1 MQSESNHIDNFFRR
15 KEAVSIADK
24 SNVDAHWKQMQE
36 MLRLQPAPKTS
47 KTINYKIF
55 LQYAA
60 IVLLVAAGLF
70 LVFQNNKDNKSI
82 TIKPSNEKNSLPSL
96 TITDRH
102 VSDSLTPIPTN
113 RSDIKLVKSIDQ
125 IKEKSNRKEEKS
137 DELKDG
143 SSYEKLLPPDNKSL
157 VVTKEEI
164 KHDNASVFK
173 KFNADISKQAEH
185 FIINPSS
192 DTTLTCKEGTTVFI
206 PANTFQTLAGRTVSG
221 PVTIA
226 VKEFYSV
233 ADIISNN
240 LATTSNGKQLITG
253 GMLNI
258 SVFANDQPLQI
269 KQDAFIDLKMP
280 TRVFNSDMQLF
291 TGVENMVTFT
301 SVNEEKSILKGI
313 VDTVAK
319 TIRIDTVSKESSS
332 TVRADFFSQQG
343 INWIPAGQQ
352 QFFIDD
358 KKKEITLFDVQDN
371 SRVVYRGNKSIAK
384 YLIPHDCP
392 LTVDEMETILRSKY
406 GKWYDNIKVRK
417 AWKPL
422 SKKRRVTY
430 PTDWIYDE
438 YFVGDSL
445 VIPLKYAMRRKMI
458 TREDSLRYEMEFK
471 KKYEE
476 AVKRGNAYNDFVLKK
491 NAYDFR
497 ITGLGWINCDRF
509 LNYPPGRL
517 SEFYVNTPEG
527 FQGIY
532 FASMLIFEKNR
543 SAMGGYWNAN
553 GRISFSKIPLGET
566 VNLVCL
572 GAKDGKMYAAVQQFS
587 VERDP
592 KIVLKLEEI
601 TPEEFKEKLSRFG
614 NVQGIN

>member
-15 KEAVSIADK
+15 KAAASVANK

-36 MLRLQPAPKTS
+36 MLKLQPASKTS
-47 KTINYKIF
+47 KTINYKII

-60 IVLLVAAGLF
+60 IVLLIAAGLYP
-70 LVFQNNKDNKSI
+70 VFQKNKDNKSI
-82 TIKPSNEKNSLPSL
+82 TIKPSDEKNSLPSL
-96 TITDRH
+96 TIADRY
-102 VSDSLTPIPTN
+102 VSDSLTPTPTN
-113 RSDIKLVKSIDQ
+113 RPEIKLVTSINKR
-125 IKEKSNRKEEKS
+125 KEKTIWKEEKS
-137 DELKDG
+137 NELKVEP
-143 SSYEKLLPPDNKSL
+143 SHEKILPPNNRSL
-157 VVTKEEI
+157 AVAKEEI
-164 KHDNASVFK
+164 KHDNAGIFK

-185 FIINPSS
+185 FIINTSF

-206 PANTFQTLAGRTVSG
+206 PANTFQTLGGGTVSG
-221 PVTIA
+221 PVTIS

-258 SVFANDQPLQI
+258 SVIANDESLQI
-269 KQDAFIDLKMP
+269 KQGAFIDLKMP
-280 TRVFNSDMQLF
+280 TRVFSSDMQLF
-291 TGVENMVTFT
+291 TGVENAVMLT
-301 SVNEEKSILKGI
+301 SVNEEKPILKGI
-313 VDTVAK
+313 VDTVTK
-319 TIRIDTVSKESSS
+319 TIRIDTVSRESSS
-332 TVRADFFSQQG
+332 TDRAVFFNQG

-406 GKWYDNIKVRK
+406 ARRYDNIKVRR

-422 SKKRRVTY
+422 SKKRRITY
-430 PTDWIYDE
+430 PTDWIHDE

-445 VIPLKYAMRRKMI
+445 IIPLKYAMSRKMI
-458 TREDSLRYEMEFK
+458 TRDDSLRYEMEFK

-476 AVKRGNAYNDFVLKK
+476 AVKRGNVYTNFILKK

-527 FQGIY
+527 YEGIY

-543 SAMGGYWNAN
+543 SAMGGYWNTN
-553 GRISFSKIPLGET
+553 GRISFSKIPLGEI

>member
-15 KEAVSIADK
+15 KEAVTVADK
-24 SNVDAHWKQMQE
+24 SNMDAHWKQMQE
-36 MLRLQPAPKTS
+36 MLGLQPASKTP

-55 LQYAA
+55 LRYAA
-60 IVLLVAAGLF
+60 IILFVAAGLF

-82 TIKPSNEKNSLPSL
+82 TTKPSDEKSSLSSSDTGRNTNASWLPGQAITTEDKLVTRIKQKPEKNIGKDEISK
-96 TITDRH
+96 
-102 VSDSLTPIPTN
+102 
-113 RSDIKLVKSIDQ
+113 DIKVEPVS
-125 IKEKSNRKEEKS
+125 
-137 DELKDG
+137 
-143 SSYEKLLPPDNKSL
+143 EKLLPPDNKSL
-157 VVTKEEI
+157 ALVKDEI
-164 KHDNASVFK
+164 KHDNAGVFK
-173 KFNADISKQAEH
+173 KFNADISKQAEY
-185 FIINPSS
+185 FIINTSF

-206 PANTFQTLAGRTVSG
+206 PANTFQTSGAGAVSG
-221 PVTIA
+221 PVTIM
-226 VKEFYSV
+226 VKEFYSI

-240 LATTSNGKQLITG
+240 LATTSNDKQLITG

-258 SVFANDQPLQI
+258 AAIANDKPLQI
-269 KQDAFIDLKMP
+269 KQGAFIDLKMP

-291 TGVENMVTFT
+291 TGVENAVTFT
-301 SVNEEKSILKGI
+301 SVKEEKPI
-313 VDTVAK
+313 VTGRVNLEDKTIQLDTVA
-319 TIRIDTVSKESSS
+319 SENSS
-332 TVRADFFSQQG
+332 TFTGNFFNQG

-352 QFFIDD
+352 QFFIND
-358 KKKEITLFDVQDN
+358 KNKYITLFDLQDN

-384 YLIPHDCP
+384 YLIPFDCP
-392 LTVDEMETILRSKY
+392 LSIQEMEAHLREKY
-406 GKWYDNIKVRK
+406 GWRYDNIKVRR

-422 SKKRRVTY
+422 SKKRRITY
-430 PTDWIYDE
+430 NTDWVYDE
-438 YFVGDSL
+438 YFVGDS
-445 VIPLKYAMRRKMI
+445 VTIPLSLAMRRKMI

-476 AVKRGNAYNDFVLKK
+476 AVKRGNAYSDFVLRK

-527 FQGIY
+527 YQGIY
-532 FASMLIFEKNR
+532 FASILIFEKNR
-543 SAMGGYWNAN
+543 SAMGGYWNTN
-553 GRISFSKIPLGET
+553 GRISFSKLPLGEK

-592 KIVLKLEEI
+592 KITLKLEEI

>member
-15 KEAVSIADK
+15 KEAVSVADK
-24 SNVDAHWKQMQE
+24 SSADAHWKQMQE
-36 MLRLQPAPKTS
+36 MLSLQPVPKTS
-47 KTINYKIF
+47 TTINYKIF

-70 LVFQNNKDNKSI
+70 LVFQNNKDNKNI
-82 TIKPSNEKNSLPSL
+82 TIKPSNEKNSLPSS
-96 TITDRH
+96 TITDRD
-102 VSDSLTPIPTN
+102 VNDSLTPTKEN
-113 RSDIKLVKSIDQ
+113 KLVAGKNQRTEKTIR
-125 IKEKSNRKEEKS
+125 KAEKSTK
-137 DELKDG
+137 LKVEP
-143 SSYEKLLPPDNKSL
+143 SYEKLLPPNNKSL
-157 VVTKEEI
+157 AAAKEEI
-164 KHDNASVFK
+164 KHDNAGVFK

-192 DTTLTCKEGTTVFI
+192 DTTLTCKEGTSVFI
-206 PANTFQTLAGRTVSG
+206 PANTFQTLGGKAVSG
-221 PVTIA
+221 PVTIS
-226 VKEFYSV
+226 VKEFYNV

-258 SVFANDQPLQI
+258 SAIANDQPLQI

-280 TRVFNSDMQLF
+280 TRVFSSDMQLF
-291 TGVENMVTFT
+291 TGVENSVTFT
-301 SVNEEKSILKGI
+301 PGSEKNPILKGI
-313 VDTVAK
+313 VDTIAK

-332 TVRADFFSQQG
+332 TGRAVFFNQG

-384 YLIPHDCP
+384 YLIPYDCP

-406 GKWYDNIKVRK
+406 GKWYDNIKVRR

-422 SKKRRVTY
+422 SKKNRVTY
-430 PTDWIYDE
+430 PTDWVHDE

-476 AVKRGNAYNDFVLKK
+476 AVKRGNAYKDFVLKK
-491 NAYDFR
+491 ESYDFR

-517 SEFYVNTPEG
+517 SEFYVKTPEG
-527 FQGIY
+527 YEGTY
-532 FASMLIFEKNR
+532 FASMLLFENSR
-543 SAMGGYWNAN
+543 SAMAGSWDFS
-553 GRISFSKIPLGET
+553 GRISFPKIPLGEV

-572 GAKDGKMYAAVQQFS
+572 GAKDGKMYASVQQFS

>member
-24 SNVDAHWKQMQE
+24 SNVDAHWRQMQE
-36 MLRLQPAPKTS
+36 MLRLQPAPKIS

-60 IVLLVAAGLF
+60 ITLLIAAGLF

-82 TIKPSNEKNSLPSL
+82 TIKPSNEKNNLPSL

-113 RSDIKLVKSIDQ
+113 RNEIKLVTGINQ
-125 IKEKSNRKEEKS
+125 EEKKTIRKKEIS
-137 DELKDG
+137 NELKVEPTH
-143 SSYEKLLPPDNKSL
+143 EKFLPPDNKSL
-157 VVTKEEI
+157 VVAKEEI
-164 KHDNASVFK
+164 KHDNEGVFK
-173 KFNADISKQAEH
+173 KFNADISKQADH

-206 PANTFQTLAGRTVSG
+206 PANTFQTLGGKAISG
-221 PVTIA
+221 LVTIS
-226 VKEFYSV
+226 VKEFYTI

-258 SVFANDQPLQI
+258 SAIANDQPLQI
-269 KQDAFIDLKMP
+269 KQDAFIDLKIP

-291 TGVENMVTFT
+291 TGVENAVTFT

-313 VDTVAK
+313 VDTVTK
-319 TIRIDTVSKESSS
+319 TIQIESVSKGSSS
-332 TVRADFFSQQG
+332 TDTAAFFNKG

-371 SRVVYRGNKSIAK
+371 SRVVYRGNRSIAK
-384 YLIPHDCP
+384 YLIPYDCP

-406 GKWYDNIKVRK
+406 GKWYDNIKVRR

-422 SKKRRVTY
+422 SKKNRVTY
-430 PTDWIYDE
+430 PTDWVHDE

-476 AVKRGNAYNDFVLKK
+476 AVKRGNAYKDFVLKK

-509 LNYPPGRL
+509 LKYPPGRL
-517 SEFYVNTPEG
+517 SEFYVKTPEG
-527 FQGIY
+527 YESTY
-532 FASMLIFEKNR
+532 FASMLLFENSR
-543 SAMGGYWNAN
+543 SAMAGSWDLS
-553 GRISFSKIPLGET
+553 GRISFPKIPLGET

-572 GAKDGKMYAAVQQFS
+572 GAKDGKMYASVQQFS

>member
-15 KEAVSIADK
+15 KEAVSVADK
-24 SNVDAHWKQMQE
+24 SNVDTHWKQMQE
-36 MLRLQPAPKTS
+36 MLRLQPARKTS
-47 KTINYKIF
+47 KTINYKTF
-55 LQYAA
+55 LQWAA
-60 IVLLVAAGLF
+60 IVLLIAAGLF
-70 LVFQNNKDNKSI
+70 LVFQNNKDNKNI
-82 TIKPSNEKNSLPSL
+82 AIKPSNEKNNLPSL

-113 RSDIKLVKSIDQ
+113 RNEIKLVTGINQ
-125 IKEKSNRKEEKS
+125 EEKKTIRKKEIS
-137 DELKDG
+137 NELKVEPPH
-143 SSYEKLLPPDNKSL
+143 EKFLPPDNKSL
-157 VVTKEEI
+157 AVAKEEI
-164 KHDNASVFK
+164 KHDDAGVFK
-173 KFNADISKQAEH
+173 KFNADISKQAER

-206 PANTFQTLAGRTVSG
+206 PANTFQTLGGRTVSG
-221 PVTIA
+221 PVTIS

-258 SVFANDQPLQI
+258 SAIANDQPLQI

-280 TRVFNSDMQLF
+280 TRVFNSDMQMF
-291 TGVENMVTFT
+291 IGVENAVTFT
-301 SVNEEKSILKGI
+301 SVNEKMSILKGI
-313 VDTVAK
+313 VDTVTK
-319 TIRIDTVSKESSS
+319 TMQIDTLSKESSS
-332 TVRADFFSQQG
+332 IDRTDFFNQG
-343 INWIPAGQQ
+343 INWIPAGQR

-371 SRVVYRGNKSIAK
+371 SRVVYRGNRSIAK

-392 LTVDEMETILRSKY
+392 LTVDEMETILISKY
-406 GKWYDNIKVRK
+406 GKWYDNIKVRR

-422 SKKRRVTY
+422 SKKNRVTY
-430 PTDWIYDE
+430 PTDWVYDE

-471 KKYEE
+471 KKYED

-517 SEFYVNTPEG
+517 SEFYVKTPEG
-527 FQGIY
+527 YEGSY
-532 FASMLIFEKNR
+532 FASMLLFENNR
-543 SAMGGYWNAN
+543 SAMAGSWDFS
-553 GRISFSKIPLGET
+553 GRISFPKIPLGE
-566 VNLVCL
+566 VVSLVCL

>member
-15 KEAVSIADK
+15 KEAVSLADK
-24 SNVDAHWKQMQE
+24 GNVDAHWKQMQE

-60 IVLLVAAGLF
+60 VILLVAAGLF

-82 TIKPSNEKNSLPSL
+82 AIKPSNEKINSPS
-96 TITDRH
+96 
-102 VSDSLTPIPTN
+102 SDTN
-113 RSDIKLVKSIDQ
+113 RNTNASLLPAQAITTEDKLVTLIIRKPEKNIEKNKISNDV
-125 IKEKSNRKEEKS
+125 KEKPT
-137 DELKDG
+137 D
-143 SSYEKLLPPDNKSL
+143 EKLLPPNNKSL
-157 VVTKEEI
+157 AITKEEI
-164 KHDNASVFK
+164 KHDNAGVFK
-173 KFNADISKQAEH
+173 KFNADISKQAEY
-185 FIINPSS
+185 FIINTSS

-206 PANTFQTLAGRTVSG
+206 PANTFQTLGGGTVNG

-253 GMLNI
+253 GMLNVSAI
-258 SVFANDQPLQI
+258 ANDQPLQI
-269 KQDAFIDLKMP
+269 KQGAFIDLKMP
-280 TRVFNSDMQLF
+280 TRVFSSDMQLF
-291 TGVENMVTFT
+291 TGVENAVTFT
-301 SVNEEKSILKGI
+301 SVNEEKPVLKGI
-313 VDTVAK
+313 VDTITK
-319 TIRIDTVSKESSS
+319 TIQIDTLSKESSS
-332 TVRADFFSQQG
+332 IDRAVSFNQG
-343 INWIPAGQQ
+343 INWIPAGQR

-392 LTVDEMETILRSKY
+392 LTIDEMETILRNKY
-406 GKWYDNIKVRK
+406 GKWYDNIKVRR

-422 SKKRRVTY
+422 SKKRRVTQ

-445 VIPLKYAMRRKMI
+445 VIPLKYAMSRKMI

-527 FQGIY
+527 YQGTF
-532 FASMLIFEKNR
+532 FASMLLFENSR
-543 SAMGGYWNAN
+543 SAMAGSWDFN
-553 GRISFSKIPLGET
+553 GRISFPKIPLGET

>member
-15 KEAVSIADK
+15 KEAVSVADK

-36 MLRLQPAPKTS
+36 ILRLQPATKPS
-47 KTINYKIF
+47 KTISYKIF
-55 LQYAA
+55 LQCAA
-60 IVLLVAAGLF
+60 VILFIATGLF

-82 TIKPSNEKNSLPSL
+82 VIKPS
-96 TITDRH
+96 D
-102 VSDSLTPIPTN
+102 
-113 RSDIKLVKSIDQ
+113 
-125 IKEKSNRKEEKS
+125 EKSNLSSS
-137 DELKDG
+137 DTNRQTNASLLPAQAITAEDKLVTLIKQKPGKNIGKDEI
-143 SSYEKLLPPDNKSL
+143 SHDMKVDPFDEKLLSPDNKSL
-157 VVTKEEI
+157 ALEKNEI
-164 KHDNASVFK
+164 KHDNASIFK
-173 KFNADISKQAEH
+173 KFNADISKQAEY

-206 PANTFQTLAGRTVSG
+206 PANTFQTLGGAPVSG
-221 PVTIA
+221 PVSIA
-226 VKEFYSV
+226 VKEFYNV

-258 SVFANDQPLQI
+258 GAIANEQSLQI
-269 KQDAFIDLKMP
+269 KQGSFIDLKMP

-291 TGVENMVTFT
+291 TGVENTATFT
-301 SVNEEKSILKGI
+301 SVNEEKPILKGI
-313 VDTVAK
+313 VDTITK
-319 TIRIDTVSKESSS
+319 TIRIDTVARDS
-332 TVRADFFSQQG
+332 TSTFTANFFNQG
-343 INWIPAGQQ
+343 INWMSAGQQ

-392 LTVDEMETILRSKY
+392 LTVDEMETILRNKY
-406 GKWYDNIKVRK
+406 GIRYDNIKVRR

-476 AVKRGNAYNDFVLKK
+476 AVKRGYAYNDFVLKK

-517 SEFYVNTPEG
+517 SEFYVNTPDG
-527 FQGIY
+527 YQGIY
-532 FASMLIFEKNR
+532 FASMLIFENNS
-543 SAMGGYWNAN
+543 SAMGGYWNTN
-553 GRISFSKIPLGET
+553 GRISFLKIPLGEK

-587 VERDP
+587 VERDS